1 MQWGAMDGRV
11 GGNGMQNR
19 NDDQYGFEASHH
31 SQNSLSLILP
41 LRSRSTVSFICHC
54 LSALSPPRHC
64 GACVTSEE
72 GDDGDDN

>member
-1 MQWGAMDGRV
+1 MQWGAMEGGGV
-11 GGNGMQNR
+11 GGNGI

-64 GACVTSEE
+64 GACVTSSEE